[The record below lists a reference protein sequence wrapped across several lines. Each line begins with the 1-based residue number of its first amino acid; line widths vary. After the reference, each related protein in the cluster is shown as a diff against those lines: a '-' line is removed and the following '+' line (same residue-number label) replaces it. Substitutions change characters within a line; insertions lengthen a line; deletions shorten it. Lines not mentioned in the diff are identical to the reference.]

1 MGFICMSP
9 LTYALISL
17 IVGVLGLVGWAG
29 LFILKYQ
36 ERKEEDREY
45 DPSKPKIDFSKIKR
59 MPI

>member
-1 MGFICMSP
+1 MSP